1 MPRLL
6 AMIPAR
12 LGSKRIPRKNLRL
25 LGGKPL
31 LGYAIDAA
39 RASGCFPE
47 IWVNSE
53 SVALGRLA
61 VSAGAAF
68 HRRPPEL
75 ASDTATNQ
83 DFTAEFLRHH
93 PCDAVVMINP
103 TSPLLRPETIR
114 AFCAHLVEGGFDTL
128 LSVLEEQAEC
138 FFQGAPINFTT
149 STKNNSQDLT
159 PIAKVVWGI
168 TAWRRDTFLA
178 LADAGAC
185 GVFAGRLGLFPVPL
199 EESLDI
205 DTPAQWHLAECLL
218 AARTGRP
225 EPASYWEVPRTECTC
240 TPAVAGRSHP
250 GDSTM
255 PTDRLRNLA
264 AQAREIIAK
273 HVTVL
278 RERDVA
284 ADVLREEGKD
294 ITLRADRLLSDA
306 LTAGLTAATGIACLS
321 EEDRDGLGL
330 PDDQAVWIV
339 DPLDGSMNYS
349 RGLPLYGISIAL
361 WQGGTP
367 LLGIIRDVCRGETLT
382 GFSDGSD
389 VDGVPLAVRQ
399 ETDMGR
405 AMLATGFPVLTDTSP
420 EATDWLRSFVGRFKK
435 IRMLGSAALS
445 LAWVAQGKIDAYFE
459 RDIMLWDVAAGAAL
473 VRGAGGVCDIRPGRH
488 PMSRDVLAANAPLA
502 ANMRRVLGWA

>member
-1 MPRLL
+1 MFFP
-6 AMIPAR
+6 
-12 LGSKRIPRKNLRL
+12 
-25 LGGKPL
+25 GGP
-31 LGYAIDAA
+31 DQ
-39 RASGCFPE
+39 
-47 IWVNSE
+47 
-53 SVALGRLA
+53 
-61 VSAGAAF
+61 F
-68 HRRPPEL
+68 HDLHE
-75 ASDTATNQ
+75 
-83 DFTAEFLRHH
+83 
-93 PCDAVVMINP
+93 
-103 TSPLLRPETIR
+103 
-114 AFCAHLVEGGFDTL
+114 
-128 LSVLEEQAEC
+128 
-138 FFQGAPINFTT
+138 
-149 STKNNSQDLT
+149 NNSQDLT

-473 VRGAGGVCDIRPGRH
+473 VRGAGGRLRHSPRPPSHEPRCPGRQRAPGREH
-488 PMSRDVLAANAPLA
+488 APGARLGVMSPGRGLLCCLWGCGPARGTSL
-502 ANMRRVLGWA
+502 RVLPRAAARRFLGGGAMMCRACSDHQQEALFDAACDA